1 MNTLHC
7 LDDVLQA
14 LQLTEH
20 RRSVCQLENFPI
32 KIPLSYLSLMEKGKP
47 RDPLLLQVLPSNA
60 ELRPAGIGFSR
71 DPVGDLAAVRVPG
84 VLHKYQGRVLLL
96 VTGACAIHCRYC
108 FRRHFPY
115 RQHTHPHQLRQAI
128 DYIKQDHSI
137 EEVILSGGDPLS
149 LSNEKLFDLGER
161 LEAIAHVQ
169 RLRIHSRTLVV
180 VPQRLDQPLRNWLS
194 HRPKPY
200 TLVLHINHPRE
211 ISPMFQQAIHPLRH
225 LTLLNQAVLLAGVND
240 DSKVLAELSRACHN
254 AGILPYYLNLLDKTE
269 GTEHFE
275 VSAEKARAIMQCLR
289 ASLPGYLVPRLV
301 REEVGAGAKTVV
313 M

>member
-1 MNTLHC
+1 MNTFHN

-20 RRSVCQLENFPI
+20 PPSACQMDCFPI
-32 KIPLSYLSLMEKGKP
+32 KIPLSYLSLIEKGNCT
-47 RDPLLLQVLPSNA
+47 DPLLLQVLPSRD
-60 ELRPAGIGFSR
+60 ELRPTSKGFSR
-71 DPVGDLAAVRVPG
+71 DPVGDLAAVRAPG

-115 RQHTHPHQLRQAI
+115 RQHTLPHQLQQAI
-128 DYIKQDHSI
+128 DYIQQDRSI
-137 EEVILSGGDPLS
+137 KEVILSGGDPFS
-149 LSNEKLFDLGER
+149 LSNEKLFSIAER
-161 LEAIAHVQ
+161 LEAVAHIQ
-169 RLRIHSRTLVV
+169 RLRIHSRTVVV
-180 VPQRLDQPLRNWLS
+180 VPQRLDRPLCNWLS

-200 TLVLHINHPRE
+200 TVVLHINHPRE
-211 ISPMFQQAIHPLRH
+211 ISRQFQQAIHPLRH

-275 VSAEKARAIMQCLR
+275 VSIEKARAIMRCLR

-301 REEVGAGAKTVV
+301 REESGAEAKTVV